1 MEGAHQL
8 ARLPRRSRPARTA
21 PVLPWVRE
29 RLTTTPGRLMLI
41 SLLVVAGAVCLG
53 VIATVAERSR
63 AQAAHAVRADTE
75 PLLVQAV
82 TLYTAPSDANA
93 TASTTFLKGGLEPPA
108 RRPCSLHDLGVAS
121 DSLATLTREL
131 SGSPEGRAAVATI
144 TAQLPV
150 YSGLVEAA
158 RANNRQGLPIGAA
171 YLRQASTLLS
181 GTILAEAEH
190 LYATEAQRLSDDYR
204 RGTSATALVVIV
216 LAVVIALAGLALT
229 QLFLTRIS
237 RGILNVPMVLAT
249 VLLAGVAIWATVGCS
264 ASRARSPA
272 PGASRIRSRSSR
284 PRACCSRAL
293 RAIRA

>member
-1 MEGAHQL
+1 
-8 ARLPRRSRPARTA
+8 
-21 PVLPWVRE
+21 
-29 RLTTTPGRLMLI
+29 MLI